1 MNILI
6 INAHSSR
13 NKGDAGILLS
23 MIDSLRK
30 NNPGCSIKI
39 KSRFPEVDKNAY
51 DVSVASCVANISID
65 PKTSKFLKLLS
76 AGKLMRMLNSN
87 QKGID
92 PDYEWADVV
101 VSCGGGFLLSHG
113 FSAALMQHLVQIK
126 IAFDYK
132 KPVIIYSQSI
142 GPFYNN
148 QMQKL
153 AKRVLDKVDKI
164 YIRENISKE
173 WLKKIHCQNESVT
186 IVPDSAFC
194 MEDQQSDLVDKLFHE
209 MKETHH
215 GPIIGLTARDWNF
228 PEVENTAFYRKKYIH
243 SIQETIKYIEEKY
256 NGKVLL
262 MPQVLGPNPFNDD
275 RIISKEIINGIN
287 SRYAKLI
294 DYDFHPRELKYF
306 YSKMDMFIGT
316 RMHSNI
322 FALSSHI
329 PTVAINYEHKTKGI
343 MELLKLHDYVLDI
356 NDITAEDLMKK
367 VENCWNN
374 RERLKHHLEENIPN
388 VITGAETP
396 AKYAQELTKQCDQ
409 EVHIC

>member
-51 DVSVASCVANISID
+51 DVSVASCIANISID

-76 AGKLMRMLNSN
+76 AFKLIRMLNSN
-87 QKGID
+87 QKGVD
-92 PDYEWADVV
+92 TDYEWADVV

-113 FSAALMQHLVQIK
+113 FSAALLQHLVQIK
-126 IAFDYK
+126 VAFDYK
-132 KPVIIYSQSI
+132 KPVVIYSQSI

-153 AKRVLDKVDKI
+153 ARRVLDKVDKI
-164 YIRENISKE
+164 YIREKISKE
-173 WLKKIHCQNESVT
+173 WLKKIHCENKSVT

-194 MEDQQSDLVDKLFHE
+194 MEAQQSELVDNMFNEIKKNHN
-209 MKETHH
+209 

-228 PEVENTAFYRKKYIH
+228 PEVDDTAFYRKKYIN
-243 SIQETIKYIEEKY
+243 SIQETIKFIEEKY

-275 RIISKEIINGIN
+275 RIISKEILDGIN
-287 SRYAKLI
+287 SKYAELI
-294 DYDFHPRELKYF
+294 NYDFHPRELKYF

-322 FALSSHI
+322 FALSSII
-329 PTVAINYEHKTKGI
+329 PTVAINYEHKTRGI
-343 MELLKLHDYVLDI
+343 MELLKLDDYVLDI
-356 NDITAEDLMKK
+356 NDITAEDLIAKT
-367 VENCWNN
+367 ENCWNK
-374 RERLKHHLEENIPN
+374 RDLLKHHLEENISN
-388 VITGAETP
+388 VIKEAETP
-396 AKYAQELTKQCDQ
+396 AKYAGELQKA
-409 EVHIC
+409 

>member
-1 MNILI
+1 VNILI

-39 KSRFPEVDKNAY
+39 KSRFSEVDKKAY

-65 PKTSKFLKLLS
+65 PKTSRFLKLFS
-76 AGKLMRMLNSN
+76 AFKLLRMLNSN
-87 QKGID
+87 QKGVD
-92 PDYEWADVV
+92 ADYDWADVV

-126 IAFDYK
+126 VAFDYK

-142 GPFYNN
+142 GPFYNS
-148 QMQKL
+148 QMQTL

-164 YIRENISKE
+164 YIREKISKE
-173 WLKKIHCQNESVT
+173 WLKKINCENKSLT

-194 MEDQQSDLVDKLFHE
+194 MEAQQSELVDKMFNE
-209 MKETHH
+209 IKENHN
-215 GPIIGLTARDWNF
+215 GPIVGLTARDWNF
-228 PEVENTAFYRKKYIH
+228 PEVNDTAFYRKKYIN
-243 SIQETIKYIEEKY
+243 SIQETIKFIEEKY

-275 RIISKEIINGIN
+275 RIISKEILDGIN
-287 SRYAKLI
+287 SKYAELI
-294 DYDFHPRELKYF
+294 NYDFHPRELKYF

-322 FALSSHI
+322 FALSSNI

-343 MELLKLHDYVLDI
+343 MELLKLDDYVLDI
-356 NDITAEDLMKK
+356 NDITAEGLIKK
-367 VENCWNN
+367 TENCWNK
-374 RERLKHHLEENIPN
+374 RDLLKQHLEENISN
-388 VITGAETP
+388 VIKEAETP
-396 AKYAQELTKQCDQ
+396 AKYAGELKKA
-409 EVHIC
+409 